1 MQKESEATFDDG
13 FALVSR
19 SSRTLE
25 LQRFV
30 PPRSVELRIAKSLAR
45 HGEIR
50 SMVRDH
56 DILQTPPPPHY
67 SLGPLT
73 QSAVDVPQVLDR
85 LHGDLLSIERRTQ
98 KYTPRHH
105 KPSVRSSAPEL
116 SSPTKSGV
124 VEVVRLQTRKKC
136 PWSNVTLG
144 SVACCIAGQ
153 TERQTPR
160 LRPPQQLRSTTTSR
174 CGATVG
180 VVCVCVWSAQITRA
194 ACDPGGVRG
203 QTGVRSSPRRCTT
216 GGFPQLLLPL
226 RAPGSARCSGVR
238 TGAGARTVCLC
249 CSSAAPPSFS
259 HRKASHNREQR
270 ACMSVEVRASPSP
283 RPREEMGRRSFSRCM
298 SQRFYVPYPCNPPPS
313 HVGTATYHTREKI
326 SQDSLPVL
334 IVLTPPSPSLAACE
348 AKTVPALP
356 I

>member
-56 DILQTPPPPHY
+56 DILQTPPLPHY

-153 TERQTPR
+153 PERQTLR

-174 CGATVG
+174 CGVTVG
-180 VVCVCVWSAQITRA
+180 CVCVRVERA
-194 ACDPGGVRG
+194 DNSCRLRPGWCSWADRREE
-203 QTGVRSSPRRCTT
+203 QSSTLYHRW
-216 GGFPQLLLPL
+216 L
-226 RAPGSARCSGVR
+226 
-238 TGAGARTVCLC
+238 
-249 CSSAAPPSFS
+249 SAAPAAASGARLGALQRCANGCRCPYRLPLLQQRGAPFLFAQEGIAQPRAASVHERRGSSVPKSSPERGDGQTQLFS
-259 HRKASHNREQR
+259 LHVPTVL
-270 ACMSVEVRASPSP
+270 CTLSVQPSP
-283 RPREEMGRRSFSRCM
+283 VPCRYCYIPHKRKNKPR
-298 SQRFYVPYPCNPPPS
+298 
-313 HVGTATYHTREKI
+313 
-326 SQDSLPVL
+326 
-334 IVLTPPSPSLAACE
+334 
-348 AKTVPALP
+348 
-356 I
+356 

>member
-1 MQKESEATFDDG
+1 MYA
-13 FALVSR
+13 SR
-19 SSRTLE
+19 
-25 LQRFV
+25 
-30 PPRSVELRIAKSLAR
+30 
-45 HGEIR
+45 
-50 SMVRDH
+50 
-56 DILQTPPPPHY
+56 
-67 SLGPLT
+67 
-73 QSAVDVPQVLDR
+73 
-85 LHGDLLSIERRTQ
+85 
-98 KYTPRHH
+98 
-105 KPSVRSSAPEL
+105 PE
-116 SSPTKSGV
+116 K
-124 VEVVRLQTRKKC
+124 RC

-259 HRKASHNREQR
+259 HSKASHSREQR
-270 ACMSVEVRASPSP
+270 ACMSVEVRASPKSSP
-283 RPREEMGRRSFSRCM
+283 EGGAAQTQLFSLH
-298 SQRFYVPYPCNPPPS
+298 VP
-313 HVGTATYHTREKI
+313 T
-326 SQDSLPVL
+326 VL
-334 IVLTPPSPSLAACE
+334 CTVSVQPSP
-348 AKTVPALP
+348 VPCRYCYIP
-356 I
+356 HKRKNKPR